1 MKILLL
7 TPDLPYPSES
17 GAALRNM
24 GIIRGLKSAGHAVTL
39 LSFRADAAEPASS
52 PLASLCAAV
61 HTAPLPARARKDRL
75 ITLLTSSQADLES
88 RLASAEYERSLRQ
101 LLRSES
107 FDIVQFSGIELGGY
121 LELILSQKGGAKVI
135 YDALNAEAD
144 LQRVIARVDVGE
156 IKRIPAALY
165 SSIQARRL
173 ARFEAGVCAGV
184 DAVIAVS
191 SEDRDLLQRYR
202 GAPVTV
208 MSNGV
213 EVADYRPPPGNVR
226 SQRQIMFSGKMDYR
240 PNVDAAEWLGKV
252 ILPRVWDSEPS
263 ACLSIVGRN
272 PHQRLRVLADDQRI
286 RLTGWVESVM
296 PFLQEA
302 ALFVVPLRMGSGTR
316 LKILQAM
323 AAGCAVLSTSIG
335 AAGLNSEVRGALEI
349 ADDADDFARAI
360 AGLLQDDARRQELGA
375 RALQVVGEYYD
386 WRVLMP
392 KLLRVYESLAGDE

>member
-24 GIIRGLKSAGHAVTL
+24 GIIRGLRAAGHEVSL
-39 LSFRADAAEPASS
+39 LSFRAGPTALFSN
-52 PLASLCAAV
+52 PLADLCAAI
-61 HTAPLPARARKDRL
+61 HTVALPARTRRDRL
-75 ITLLTSSQADLES
+75 ITLLTSSRADLES
-88 RLASAEYERSLRQ
+88 RLASAEYERALGQ
-101 LLRSES
+101 LLQSER

-121 LELILSQKGGAKVI
+121 LELILSERGGAKVI

-144 LQRVIARVDVGE
+144 LQRVIACVDAGH
-156 IKRIPAALY
+156 IKRLPAGLY
-165 SSIQARRL
+165 SSAQARRL
-173 ARFEAGVCAGV
+173 ARFEEGVCCRV

-191 SEDRDLLQRYR
+191 GEDRDSLKRYG
-202 GAPVTV
+202 GAPITV
-208 MSNGV
+208 LSNGI
-213 EVADYRPPPGNVR
+213 EVADYRPPRGNTR
-226 SQRQIMFSGKMDYR
+226 AERQLVFSGKMDYR
-240 PNVDAAEWLGKV
+240 PNVDAAEWLCKAV
-252 ILPRVWDSEPS
+252 LPQVWEAEPS

-272 PHQRLRVLADDQRI
+272 PLPRLRRLAEDPRI
-286 RLTGWVESVM
+286 KLTGWVESVL
-296 PFLQEA
+296 PFLHEA

-349 ADDADDFARAI
+349 ADDAEDFARTVVA
-360 AGLLQDDARRQELGA
+360 LLNDDERRQEMGK
-375 RALQVVGEYYD
+375 RAQEAVGQFYD

-392 KLLRVYESLAGDE
+392 NLLRVYESLAGG